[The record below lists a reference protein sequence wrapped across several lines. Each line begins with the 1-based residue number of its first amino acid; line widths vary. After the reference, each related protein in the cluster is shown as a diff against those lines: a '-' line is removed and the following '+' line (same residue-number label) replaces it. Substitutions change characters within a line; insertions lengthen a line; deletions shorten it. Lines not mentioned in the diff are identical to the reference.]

1 MLTKKNKKDCCMVS
15 NLEFCEQNSCN
26 ETSSDA
32 VEVVQKTNMILSNDQ
47 FLILRTLNG
56 NEQGIYK
63 AAFSDLAP
71 EVALLIIEQ
80 ATKAMPRTDPS
91 DGRSLWI
98 DEGFI
103 RIASGD
109 PTQLGTIAPTAMQKS
124 LAEAFKVLP
133 TSDPG
138 DGGPWLN
145 GGVLMRGSDSNLAG

>member
-1 MLTKKNKKDCCMVS
+1 MRKDKQCGCSPLDNYTV
-15 NLEFCEQNSCN
+15 CN
-26 ETSSDA
+26 DQQTTNSDA
-32 VEVVQKTNMILSNDQ
+32 TETIQDTQQIFHTDQIIIIRKNGNRVEVYQAK
-47 FLILRTLNG
+47 
-56 NEQGIYK
+56 
-63 AAFSDLAP
+63 FSDLAP
-71 EVALLIIEQ
+71 EVALLIIKQ